1 MFHLT
6 SAEEANELY
15 NDFKRNPSSID
26 YIERIFISKSNNNEL
41 NEEICKFRD
50 LIEQMLQ
57 PNPNRR
63 PCASQLLKHPLF
75 CENQHNLQLKNPTIP
90 PTTTTVVAALPIKQ
104 HNQQHFYDHQTSSL
118 ISLPQIK
125 NQEKEN
131 QKPFANNNVSN
142 VPN

>member
-6 SAEEANELY
+6 SAEEANQLY

-63 PCASQLLKHPLF
+63 PCASQLLKHTLF
-75 CENQHNLQLKNPTIP
+75 SENQHNQMKNPTIP
-90 PTTTTVVAALPIKQ
+90 TIPTIPPPPTTSTTTLPITQNK
-104 HNQQHFYDHQTSSL
+104 QQHFFHHQTSL
-118 ISLPQIK
+118 ISLSQIK
-125 NQEKEN
+125 NQQQNEKEN
-131 QKPFANNNVSN
+131 QNQFAN
-142 VPN
+142 

>member
-26 YIERIFISKSNNNEL
+26 YIEQTFISKSNNNQL

-50 LIEQMLQ
+50 LVEQMLQ

-75 CENQHNLQLKNPTIP
+75 SENQHNQMKNPTIP
-90 PTTTTVVAALPIKQ
+90 TIPTIPTPQTTSTVTLPITQNK
-104 HNQQHFYDHQTSSL
+104 QQHFYHHQTSLTSL
-118 ISLPQIK
+118 SQ
-125 NQEKEN
+125 NEKEN
-131 QKPFANNNVSN
+131 QNQFAN
-142 VPN
+142 